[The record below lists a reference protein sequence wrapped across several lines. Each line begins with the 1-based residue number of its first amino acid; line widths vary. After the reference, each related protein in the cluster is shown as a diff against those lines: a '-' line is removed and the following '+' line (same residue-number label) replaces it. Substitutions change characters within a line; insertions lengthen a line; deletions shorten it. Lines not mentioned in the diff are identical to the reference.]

1 MAEKERFFLVLK
13 DQLKSR
19 STDAMARLD
28 ALKEKR
34 DDLKRA
40 LLSSANGRKRGLI
53 DGGGKI
59 LSWLFGVAIN
69 EELDQI
75 NQQLKN
81 LSTENSQFVH
91 TLDLHAT
98 LTTRPPGK
106 SRKISKEY
114 GGWIIPVRL
123 FKKISL

>member
-69 EELDQI
+69 EELDKI

-81 LSTENSQFVH
+81 LSTENS
-91 TLDLHAT
+91 
-98 LTTRPPGK
+98 
-106 SRKISKEY
+106 
-114 GGWIIPVRL
+114 
-123 FKKISL
+123 